1 MKRDLII
8 SIDGGG
14 THTTAITVD
23 PKGEILGR
31 GAGGPANHVLAP
43 IEVVKAS
50 LRDAV
55 AGALGEAGAKPS
67 DVALIAGDTA
77 GIGYLREGADYVE
90 GIIADFFPDVPVY
103 LVGDM
108 VAGFFGALSHGW
120 GVVATA
126 GTGSSI
132 YGRTEQGEGLQAGGW
147 GHILGD
153 EGSAYDIAVGG
164 LRAAARAYDGRGAP
178 TTLTDAFP
186 EHFGLSDMI
195 GVAITVYVDKA
206 MTRDRI
212 AEAARVVTQEAN
224 RGDAV
229 ARSIME
235 TAGRELA
242 LGVVTVAQKLAF
254 APGRMEVSWS
264 GSLFLAGDVIIGP
277 FSKAIMNQY
286 PAAVIKPPLM
296 PAVGGGVRI
305 ACERLGWNF
314 EPMKEKL
321 IRGLS

>member
-1 MKRDLII
+1 MGRDLVI
-8 SIDGGG
+8 SVDGGG
-14 THTTAITVD
+14 THTTAIAVD
-23 PKGEILGR
+23 RAGQILGR
-31 GAGGPANHVLAP
+31 GTGGPANHVLAP

-55 AGALGEAGAKPS
+55 GGAIETAAAQPS
-67 DVALIAGDTA
+67 DVVLIAGDTA

-90 GIIADFFPDVPVY
+90 GIIAGFFPDIPVY

-108 VAGFFGALSHGW
+108 VAGFFGALSGGW

-132 YGRTEQGEGLQAGGW
+132 YGRTEQGEGLQSGGW

-153 EGSAYDIAVGG
+153 EGSAYDIVVGG

-186 EHFGLSDMI
+186 KHFGLPDMI
-195 GVAITVYVDKA
+195 GVAITIYVDKA

-212 AEAARVVTQEAN
+212 AEAARVVTQEACG
-224 RGDAV
+224 GDAA

-235 TAGRELA
+235 GAGRELA
-242 LGVVTVAQKLAF
+242 LGVTTVAGKL
-254 APGRMEVSWS
+254 GLTGKGMEVSWS
-264 GSLFLAGDVIIGP
+264 GSVFLAGDVIIAP
-277 FSKAIMNQY
+277 FSEAILRQY
-286 PAAVIKPPLM
+286 PAAHVKPPIM

-305 ACERLGWNF
+305 ACEQLGWDF
-314 EPMKEKL
+314 EPMKETL
-321 IRGLS
+321 IRGLT